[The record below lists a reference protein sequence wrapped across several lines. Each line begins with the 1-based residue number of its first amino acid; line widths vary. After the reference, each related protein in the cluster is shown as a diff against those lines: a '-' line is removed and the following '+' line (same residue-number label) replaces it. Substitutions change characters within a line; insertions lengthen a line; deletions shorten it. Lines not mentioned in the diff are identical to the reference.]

1 MGHRLKEDIGKNTTF
16 KNEIIQAINQ
26 HISDSGYL
34 DISYRYISRHSS
46 GILIIPDRNRTDVL
60 P

>member
-1 MGHRLKEDIGKNTTF
+1 MDKKKILVKIQDF
-16 KNEIIQAINQ
+16 KNKIVQAINQ

-34 DISYRYISRHSS
+34 DISNRYISRHSS
-46 GILIIPDRNRTDVL
+46 GILIVPDRYRTDVL